1 MPLTT
6 PPTRPLLAIV
16 LALACL
22 ACAPANGDDSAAPAA
37 EAPVDDR
44 TTEPAEEI
52 TRTGDGDAVPVVVE
66 LFTSQGCSSCPPA
79 DRVFSKLQE
88 DPDLRGRIVPL
99 AFHVDYW
106 NRLGWRD
113 PFSDSRW
120 SERQRDYARSWEA
133 GRVYTPQLVVGGRGD
148 VVGSKEGEVR
158 ELIGHEFETPTV
170 PLTLEV
176 TPGETAGQVVVRVAP
191 RGEIAGGMGALWVA
205 VTESGLTTEV
215 DAGENARR
223 TLHHDAVVRLL
234 EPVGASGEVTL
245 TLDPAWQRDE
255 LRVAAFAQ
263 DAESR
268 EIRGAAGPV
277 PVP

>member
-1 MPLTT
+1 MTHAT
-6 PPTRPLLAIV
+6 PLLGPVVAAL

-22 ACAPANGDDSAAPAA
+22 ACAPAGGNDSAAA
-37 EAPVDDR
+37 
-44 TTEPAEEI
+44 TEPAGAEA
-52 TRTGDGDAVPVVVE
+52 TMTGDGDAVPVVVE

-79 DRVFSKLQE
+79 DRVFSKLRA

-113 PFSDSRW
+113 PFSSERW
-120 SERQRDYARSWEA
+120 SERQRDYARSWQA
-133 GRVYTPQLVVGGRGD
+133 SRVYTPQLVVGGRED
-148 VVGSKEGEVR
+148 VVGSKEGQVR
-158 ELIGHEFETPTV
+158 TLVAEGLERPAV

-176 TPGETAGQVVVRVAP
+176 AAGETADQVVVRAAP
-191 RGEIAGGMGALWVA
+191 RGEITGLEGGVGKLWVA
-205 VTESGLTTEV
+205 LTESGLSTEV

-223 TLHHDAVVRLL
+223 TLHHDAVVRRL
-234 EPVGASGEVTL
+234 EPVGPSGEVTL
-245 TLDPAWQRDE
+245 TLDPAWDRDE

-263 DAESR
+263 HPESR